1 MTDDAL
7 SARILDLNQRAW
19 RLIQAYRT
27 GSQPREDVKRE
38 AAALQKELNG
48 VDLSTLSED
57 ARRRHQKSLTWL
69 PVEATRTHL
78 PDRVHAPFESAR
90 G

>member
-1 MTDDAL
+1 MTDEAL

-19 RLIQAYRT
+19 RLIQAYRN
-27 GSQPREDVKRE
+27 GSQPREEVKRE

-57 ARRRHQKSLTWL
+57 ARRRHQKLLGEAKTECRYILSDGKGPSSLR
-69 PVEATRTHL
+69 A
-78 PDRVHAPFESAR
+78 AN
-90 G
+90 